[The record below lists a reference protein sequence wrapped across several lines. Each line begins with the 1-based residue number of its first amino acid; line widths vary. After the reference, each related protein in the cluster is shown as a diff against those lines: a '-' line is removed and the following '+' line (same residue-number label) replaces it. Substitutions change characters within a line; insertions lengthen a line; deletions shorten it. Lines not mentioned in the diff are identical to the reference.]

1 MSSRLAAAKVLLA
14 IAFRNL
20 FVSRTKSLI
29 VGGIVLVGAV
39 VVVVGSSMVESIDS
53 GMRSSVQGSLGGQL
67 QVYSARSKEE
77 LSLYGKPGGDQS
89 QLEPIENFAA
99 LKRVISAVPNVRE
112 VVPMAM
118 DVATLTAGNEFDAAL
133 EKLRSDARQRAQ
145 GGGDAALAGRY
156 EAHKAHVR
164 RMVALLEDDLRDSS
178 PVLDPQYLEDRA
190 RQRADR
196 ERAASGAFWA
206 SFDADPLGNLE
217 FLENRIAPQSL
228 SNPFMLLR
236 YVGTDL
242 DAYPRAFDRMRIVE
256 GTSVPKGERGL
267 LIGKLFAEDWLKLRA
282 ARLLDQVHE
291 ARASRGRRIAGD
303 DEAQRWL
310 KEARGR
316 TREILQQL
324 DPAQAAEAT
333 ARLRRALGS
342 SGADLQALLSELFT
356 CDDANFDRH
365 YAVFYEELAPLLR
378 LYSVGVGDRVVLN
391 AYSKSGYMNAVTLK
405 VYGFFE
411 FRGLEKSSVAGWLGV
426 MDIRSWRE
434 LYGYMTPER
443 AAEIR
448 ALKAEVRT
456 RDVSREDADAELFG
470 AGPAETS
477 ERARPERIEIPVLAG
492 ATPRAEAGAAARAGT
507 QQEIDQGVALN
518 AAIVLHDP
526 ARLKETLRDLK
537 SALDAAHMDMRIVG
551 WQEAAGT
558 LGQFVSLARI
568 VLYTAVAL
576 MFAVALVIINNA
588 MVMATLRRVKEIGTL
603 RAIGAQK
610 RFVVAMLLLETGA
623 VGLAFGAAGTL
634 LGAGLVVLIRAV
646 GGIPATND
654 DMHFFFAGASLMPQL
669 GALGLAVALAVAFVV
684 SLLSGLYPALVATR
698 VTPLE
703 AMQSDD

>member
-1 MSSRLAAAKVLLA
+1 MASRLAAARVLLA

-20 FVSRTKSLI
+20 FASRAKSLI
-29 VGGIVLVGAV
+29 VGGIVLAGAV
-39 VVVVGSSMVESIDS
+39 VVVVGSAMVDSIDS
-53 GMRSSVQGSLGGQL
+53 GMGKSVQGSLGGQL
-67 QVYSARSKEE
+67 QVYSARSKED

-89 QLEPIENFAA
+89 QLEPIEDFAA
-99 LKRVISAVPNVRE
+99 LKRVIAAVPNVRA

-118 DVATLTAGNEFDAAL
+118 DVATLTAGNGLDAAL
-133 EKLRSDARQRAQ
+133 ETLRADVRERARGAS
-145 GGGDAALAGRY
+145 DAALASRY

-164 RMVALLEDDLRDSS
+164 RLVALLQDDLKGSS
-178 PVLDPQYLEDRA
+178 PVLDAPDGEERE

-196 ERAASGAFWA
+196 ARAASDAFWA
-206 SFDADPLGNLE
+206 DFDADAAGNLE

-256 GTSVPKGERGL
+256 GTSVPKGERGM

-303 DEAQRWL
+303 EELMRWL

-316 TREILQQL
+316 TREILEQL
-324 DPAQAAEAT
+324 DPVKAEQAT

-342 SGADLQALLSELFT
+342 SRADLKALLDELFT
-356 CDDANFDRH
+356 SDDASFDRH
-365 YAVFYEELAPLLR
+365 YAVFYEQLAPLLR
-378 LYSVGVGDRVVLN
+378 LYSVGVGDRIVLN
-391 AYSKSGYMNAVTLK
+391 AVSKSGYVNAASLE

-411 FRGLEKSSVAGWLGV
+411 FQGLEKSSVAGWLGI
-426 MDIRSWRE
+426 MDLRSWRE
-434 LYGYMTPER
+434 LYGYLTPDQ
-443 AAEIR
+443 AAEIQ
-448 ALKAEVRT
+448 ALKAGVKT
-456 RDVSREDADAELFG
+456 REISREHADDELFG
-470 AGPAETS
+470 AGEASTS
-477 ERARPERIEIPVLAG
+477 ERAQPERIEVALGGSTRRARASSGPAG
-492 ATPRAEAGAAARAGT
+492 AEPD
-507 QQEIDQGVALN
+507 IDHGVALN
-518 AAIVLHDP
+518 AAVVLHDP
-526 ARLKETLRDLK
+526 ARVKATMRDVQA
-537 SALDAAHMDMRIVG
+537 ALAAAHLDMKVVG
-551 WQEAAGT
+551 WQEAAGP

-568 VLYTAVAL
+568 VLYTAVFL
-576 MFAVALVIINNA
+576 IFAVALVIINNA
-588 MVMATLRRVKEIGTL
+588 TVMATLRRVKEIGTL

-634 LGAGLVVLIRAV
+634 LGAGLVVLVRWL

-654 DMHFFFAGASLMPQL
+654 DMYFFFSGPSLVPRVGGA
-669 GALGLAVALAVAFVV
+669 GLAVALAVAFVV
-684 SLLSGLYPALVATR
+684 SVLSGLYPALVATR